1 MGPRK
6 VQPQS
11 GVLGV
16 FPEVSPWATMLG
28 ESSQRMGCG
37 LGYSGGG
44 AFLEDGL
51 GSSEDRLWAGVLEGV
66 LREWCMGWGVGVP
79 PEDRLWD
86 WSVPATCGK
95 INDEVQAAGFE
106 ICLEEMDQK
115 GKRKRPLDEQ
125 SPL

>member
-1 MGPRK
+1 MGYNVGR
-6 VQPQS
+6 
-11 GVLGV
+11 V
-16 FPEVSPWATMLG
+16 FPED
-28 ESSQRMGCG
+28 G
-37 LGYSGGG
+37 LWPGILGGG

-66 LREWCMGWGVGVP
+66 LREWSMGWGVGVP

-115 GKRKRPLDEQ
+115 GKRKRPLGEQ